1 MTLAETPIN
10 QTALEGAK
18 VAIAIAA
25 SQQTSED
32 IVLRS
37 REFAD
42 LDGAVHAAIKAHEYP
57 GVSYR
62 TVDVPASYNCHGAH
76 ADVEPEMFPLD
87 AYVTALVRIKSEHPV
102 DELTQISVIS
112 SIQRDIHRAA
122 SRADAYISRLIFVI
136 DEPA

>member
-1 MTLAETPIN
+1 MTLVETTIN
-10 QTALEGAK
+10 QAALEGAK

-37 REFAD
+37 REFTD
-42 LDGAVHAAIKAHEYP
+42 LDGAVRAAIKAHEYP
-57 GVSYR
+57 GVSHR
-62 TVDVPASYNCHGAH
+62 TVEVPASYSCHGAH

-87 AYVTALVRIKSEHPV
+87 GYVTALVHITSEHPV
-102 DELTQISVIS
+102 DELAQISVIS
-112 SIQRDIHRAA
+112 SVRHDVHRAA
-122 SRADAYISRLIFVI
+122 SRADAYISRLIFII